1 MRIYKNTS
9 FRLTIFSKR
18 FIIQENHSE
27 RMEKMH
33 KESIM
38 KKSTIKL
45 QVATAFTASMLV
57 LSALFSCANDSES
70 LKDIPEELTE
80 SNAKEVLGEDYKKR
94 DTIKIPKGVVRI
106 EKDAFRECA
115 AQSIIIP
122 STVTRIGDNDNWYWG
137 VFYGCENLQSIEIPE
152 SVTYIGSNA
161 FYGCKSLKTVTLNE
175 GLTII
180 KGSAFKN
187 CTSLKEI
194 TIPQSVTSIGGSAF
208 RECAALKKV
217 VLTENISVI
226 EDSTF
231 DDCTALTNITI
242 PEGVTCIGNY
252 AFDECTSLTAITLP
266 ESLSEFKDWA
276 FNKCSSLR
284 RVTFLAKNPPKAGYN
299 PFDGCDSNI
308 TFYVPKDSVEA
319 YKTQWSRYEDS
330 IEAIR

>member
-1 MRIYKNTS
+1 
-9 FRLTIFSKR
+9 
-18 FIIQENHSE
+18 
-27 RMEKMH
+27 MEKMH

-122 STVTRIGDNDNWYWG
+122 STVTRIGDNDRSWG
-137 VFYGCENLQSIEIPE
+137 VFCGCENLQSIEIPE

-180 KGSAFKN
+180 KGSTFSN

-194 TIPQSVTSIGGSAF
+194 TMPQSVTSIGGSAF
-208 RECAALKKV
+208 KECSSLKKV
-217 VLTENISVI
+217 VLTKNISVI

-231 DDCTALTNITI
+231 KDCTALTDVTI
-242 PEGVTCIGNY
+242 PEGITCIEGSAFYGCVGLTKITLPASLTKIGNY
-252 AFDECTSLTAITLP
+252 AFE
-266 ESLSEFKDWA
+266 
-276 FNKCSSLR
+276 NCSSLKS
-284 RVTFLAKNPPKAGYN
+284 VTILVENPPKAGYDLFN
-299 PFDGCDSNI
+299 GCNSNI
-308 TFYVPKDSVEA
+308 TFYVPEDSVEA
-319 YKTQWSRYEDS
+319 YKTQWSAYKDS
-330 IEAIR
+330 IKAIR